1 MLTQLI
7 ENGRTQQYVYSS
19 DAKFLLP
26 GVCLKTYCTVQ
37 YMSATQFALEAYY
50 QITRKSLFQET
61 KGPPLYFRGYLN

>member
-37 YMSATQFALEAYY
+37 CTVQYMSATQCALEAYY
-50 QITRKSLFQET
+50 QITRKIAFSRNKGSPTLF
-61 KGPPLYFRGYLN
+61 